1 MYSDGSRPPVKKGN
15 VAKLSLGKKTAT
27 EIKNF
32 YKETFIMNKI
42 KKFLHMMV
50 AFAFA
55 FVLAIGG
62 IGIKSAKASVT
73 TDAAVF

>member
-1 MYSDGSRPPVKKGN
+1 M
-15 VAKLSLGKKTAT
+15 L
-27 EIKNF
+27 
-32 YKETFIMNKI
+32 KI

-62 IGIKSAKASVT
+62 IGIKSAKVAKAEETNLPVSGFLSDFVN
-73 TDAAVF
+73 DAMVHFF